1 MVDLAGQFVER
12 RIKKTYTAIINGI
25 PSEPVE
31 ISLPIEGVQQLT
43 LLVDYGENLDTG
55 DNVHFVDLRV
65 TR

>member
-31 ISLPIEGVQQLT
+31 TSISTEDAL
-43 LLVDYGENLDTG
+43 NLNININKDE
-55 DNVHFVDLRV
+55 DSKWAIM
-65 TR
+65 